1 MIEAAMRKLGTSREE
16 TAMVGD
22 RLYTDIAMAAAAQIT
37 GILVLSGETQKSDLK
52 ESRYKPDLVV
62 DCIGGLVG
70 LL

>member
-1 MIEAAMRKLGTSREE
+1 
-16 TAMVGD
+16 MVGD

-37 GILVLSGETQKSDLK
+37 GILVLSGEKQKSDLK